1 MHTHHALPLWEAI
14 RPAELDAIAST
25 RPSASLVDGTL
36 LPTPVL
42 MVNESPDEF
51 LRHATSSDK
60 SGQNNTC
67 VIRRQCLPVDKS
79 LGTDRFDHRWP
90 PRKGGFP
97 ERGDSPGGP
106 SSRLP
111 YGAAARNRADSRG
124 NPRLGARHLACAF
137 GRAGGDASSESA
149 TSCIPR
155 VPCPPLSL
163 DASASRGGRDAV
175 PCH

>member
-42 MVNESPDEF
+42 MVNESPD
-51 LRHATSSDK
+51 
-60 SGQNNTC
+60 
-67 VIRRQCLPVDKS
+67 
-79 LGTDRFDHRWP
+79 RFDHRWP

-111 YGAAARNRADSRG
+111 YGAAARNRADRRG
-124 NPRLGARHLACAF
+124 NPRLGPRPPPRRPRGRRGASPRWRGPPDGWVRRDRTSARSGL
-137 GRAGGDASSESA
+137 
-149 TSCIPR
+149 
-155 VPCPPLSL
+155 
-163 DASASRGGRDAV
+163 
-175 PCH
+175 